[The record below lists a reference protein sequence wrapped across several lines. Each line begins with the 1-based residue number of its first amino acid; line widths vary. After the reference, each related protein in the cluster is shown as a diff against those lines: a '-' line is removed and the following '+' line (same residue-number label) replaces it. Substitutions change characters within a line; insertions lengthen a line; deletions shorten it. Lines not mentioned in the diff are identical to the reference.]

1 MTDPGTTLEWKGW
14 QRSASEA
21 LMHATSA
28 DPAQVTADAEEAIK
42 AGQEALKV
50 ASNPRQ
56 RAVTES
62 LLNVAHAIK
71 RMVAELAEDEFEKGL
86 NEAIENG

>member
-1 MTDPGTTLEWKGW
+1 MTEDDTNLEWKGW

-28 DPAQVTADAEEAIK
+28 DPAQVTAFAEEAIK
-42 AGQEALKV
+42 SGQEALKV

-71 RMVAELAEDEFEKGL
+71 RMVVEVVEDV
-86 NEAIENG
+86 